1 MSTIERTAIDILN
14 VLHKLPC
21 LFAFN
26 RDLFFVFTGVVNDSK
41 WYQEAVRMKI
51 NKVFAME
58 LVYK

>member
-41 WYQEAVRMKI
+41 WCQEAVRMKI
-51 NKVFAME
+51 NKLFAME
-58 LVYK
+58 LYK